1 MPPARRAS
9 LRDSRRAGIAQ
20 NRRVDVKDIGFL
32 KGAGIEY
39 DEVGFSEIAIDA
51 VKDTEDIF
59 VIRDVGSIRTNV
71 ATSFGLD
78 QVSQPRFVTSD
89 RCDLHVLCR
98 ETPCQG
104 PAKTGA
110 YTGDDRRFA
119 RWHFRSLHSLGWL
132 LKEVKDGRRLN
143 PVRLRAPLIPLETY
157 FFHDLESINT
167 RKIIR
172 CEMSTMGA

>member
-119 RWHFRSLHSLGWL
+119 RWHFQISPFTRMVAEKGEEREAAQPGTAASAADPSEDL
-132 LKEVKDGRRLN
+132 LLPRPGIDQHPEDHQV
-143 PVRLRAPLIPLETY
+143 
-157 FFHDLESINT
+157 
-167 RKIIR
+167 
-172 CEMSTMGA
+172 